1 MDCFFGVDAFMR
13 GAETQS
19 FAQAARRMRAA
30 TTSAAGA
37 GAAQPRAACV
47 VAAITFVCRFLRIIA
62 AVAFSINWAAFA
74 IFMGLIGGIGR
85 IEGPVVGAL
94 IFRALNKFFS
104 GYGT

>member
-1 MDCFFGVDAFMR
+1 M
-13 GAETQS
+13 
-19 FAQAARRMRAA
+19 
-30 TTSAAGA
+30 
-37 GAAQPRAACV
+37 
-47 VAAITFVCRFLRIIA
+47 VAAITLVCRVLRIIA
-62 AVAFSINWAAFA
+62 DVAFSINWTAFA

>member
-13 GAETQS
+13 GAETPS

-37 GAAQPRAACV
+37 APPRAACV
-47 VAAITFVCRFLRIIA
+47 VAAITLVRRVLRIIA
-62 AVAFSINWAAFA
+62 DVAFSINWTAFA

-85 IEGPVVGAL
+85 IEGPVVDAL